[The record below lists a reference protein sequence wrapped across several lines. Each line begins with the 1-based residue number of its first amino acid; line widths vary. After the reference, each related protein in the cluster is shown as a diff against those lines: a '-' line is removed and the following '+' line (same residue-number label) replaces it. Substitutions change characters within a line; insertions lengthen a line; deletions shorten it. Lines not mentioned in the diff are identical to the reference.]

1 MNKVGICS
9 EQPGAL
15 ASPGV
20 SYRIERSVVAD
31 MEIPMIEI
39 ITALHPEAEGVIR
52 RLSLK
57 TEKTA
62 FPFHSFRSGDGSIRL
77 TISGTGKA
85 VAAAAVGCILGRY
98 EREELSKVQLVNFGN
113 CALYQ
118 SSVTRNGCERIG
130 TTIDEKLYLVNK
142 LTDLDS
148 GATYYPDLL
157 VQTNLP
163 EAEIIT
169 GSRVLGENPEKN
181 TKQGLDEDSD
191 DRRQMAI
198 LAASDGSRQ
207 MASLAAVTGR
217 QSEFVSDRERLPT
230 VTLYDMEAAGIY
242 EAARLFLGPHQLHF
256 LKGVTDHGT
265 DANGRIDT
273 AAFRDRMETYA
284 DMALPYIQRL
294 ADTSRQQGRFPHEQE
309 AALEE
314 KISTALHASVTMR
327 MQIRQLVRYAA
338 LAGID
343 AEKIFD
349 QCMEMQKGACRDRR
363 EGKLLLEQLRIVIA
377 GD

>member
-1 MNKVGICS
+1 
-9 EQPGAL
+9 
-15 ASPGV
+15 
-20 SYRIERSVVAD
+20 
-31 MEIPMIEI
+31 MIEI

-62 FPFHSFRSGDGSIRL
+62 FPFHSFRSEDGSIRL
-77 TISGTGKA
+77 TISGTEKA

-98 EREELSKVQLVNFGN
+98 EREELSKVQLVNFGS

-130 TTIDEKLYLVNK
+130 TTIDEKIYLVNK

-191 DRRQMAI
+191 DRRQMANI
-198 LAASDGSRQ
+198 MAGTVVHSRV
-207 MASLAAVTGR
+207 AGLRDT
-217 QSEFVSDRERLPT
+217 DERFPT

-256 LKGVTDHGT
+256 LKGVTDQGT
-265 DANGRIDT
+265 NANGRIDV

-284 DMALPYIQRL
+284 DMALPYLHML
-294 ADTSRQQGRFPHEQE
+294 ANTPRQQGKFSHAQE
-309 AALEE
+309 AFLEE
-314 KISTALHASVTMR
+314 KISTALHASVTMQL
-327 MQIRQLVRYAA
+327 QIRQLVRYAA
-338 LAGID
+338 LAGFD
-343 AEKIFD
+343 VEKIFE
-349 QCMEMQKGACRDRR
+349 QCMATHDGSCRDRR